1 MLACSN
7 NFVPALQHT
16 VNINKYAIKIR
27 DKAQTFEAWSNN
39 TLVGLIAVYMN
50 DPKLHTA
57 FITSVSVLATM
68 QGKGIANQLLTF
80 VINKATEL
88 HYITLQLEVNKAN
101 NTAIQ
106 LYTKNGFTKLATN
119 ETITTMQIQLPQQI
133 K

>member
-1 MLACSN
+1 M
-7 NFVPALQHT
+7 PALQHT
-16 VNINKYAIKIR
+16 VNINQYASKIR

-57 FITSVSVLATM
+57 FITSVSVVATM

-88 HYITLQLEVNKAN
+88 RYSTLQLEVNNAN

-119 ETITTMQIQLPQQI
+119 ETITTMQIHLP
-133 K
+133 